1 MIHWMKPRQPVF
13 VNLVLRIDDSI
24 RISKRRTH
32 WSMLNSTKTVIV
44 VPNNKHN
51 VLKTH
56 QIKMNPFCTSICVKM
71 FIISNE

>member
-1 MIHWMKPRQPVF
+1 MIHWMKPRYPVF
-13 VNLVLRIDDSI
+13 VNPVLRIDDSI

-44 VPNNKHN
+44 VPNNKYN

-56 QIKMNPFCTSICVKM
+56 
-71 FIISNE
+71 